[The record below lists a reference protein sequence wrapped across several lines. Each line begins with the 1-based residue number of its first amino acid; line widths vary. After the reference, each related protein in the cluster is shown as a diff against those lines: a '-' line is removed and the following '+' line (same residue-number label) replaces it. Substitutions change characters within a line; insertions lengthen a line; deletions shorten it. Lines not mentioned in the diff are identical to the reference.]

1 MYQLGGNK
9 SIFVTQ
15 DQFGTCKVY
24 QMKFIFS
31 RLLKFFNRSSGQE
44 DEAPPE
50 QKSYKRSYDRFPIE
64 FEVIAS
70 VIDDN
75 EYSDSD
81 RSELHDV
88 SGGGAM
94 FISSF
99 PERYCPGQLL
109 KLDIFLA
116 GTEDVRACIKTEA
129 SVVRVH
135 QIETN
140 DPEKPDAKAGIA
152 VKFHKSLKFERIDG
166 SFLR

>member
-1 MYQLGGNK
+1 MDL
-9 SIFVTQ
+9 IF
-15 DQFGTCKVY
+15 K
-24 QMKFIFS
+24 
-31 RLLKFFNRSSGQE
+31 RLLKLFNRSSGQE
-44 DEAPPE
+44 YETLPDR
-50 QKSYKRSYDRFPIE
+50 KSYKRSFDRFPIE

-70 VIDDN
+70 VIDGDTHSN
-75 EYSDSD
+75 SE

-94 FISSF
+94 FISRF
-99 PERYCPGQLL
+99 PKRYSPGQLL

-135 QIETN
+135 QLETN
-140 DPEKPDAKAGIA
+140 DQGKSDVKTGVA
-152 VKFHKSLKFERIDG
+152 VKFHTPFEFERIDS